1 MESLQSDLERVQ
13 LESGQQPAAAQQ
25 QQAPD
30 ELESVSQQGE
40 SSDDEKGYESDPEKE
55 VELMKLL
62 EEKAP
67 RPLSNATP
75 D

>member
-1 MESLQSDLERVQ
+1 MESLQSDLDRVQ
-13 LESGQQPAAAQQ
+13 LESGQQEPAAAQQ
-25 QQAPD
+25 QVPG
-30 ELESVSQQGE
+30 ESESVSQQGE

-67 RPLSNATP
+67 RQLASATP
-75 D
+75 N